1 MERRMR
7 TAHVLRILAT
17 IALLGVITP
26 SYAFENLS
34 TDWMSTTVGTGKPV
48 VISQGVAY
56 WPMDSS
62 RDGLIQNLMITG
74 PETFNV
80 RLTAQ
85 DMTVES
91 DERLTESWA
100 YITEDEYKRFREII
114 DQPSKSTPREVA
126 LVNLAVKGTSL
137 FLYFVVWLIGLVI
150 FRYVFNRWWDE
161 DVYQQTWPSVIVISV
176 MVICTAWVLVAT
188 VQ

>member
-1 MERRMR
+1 MS
-7 TAHVLRILAT
+7 LSRILQVIAIVAITAT
-17 IALLGVITP
+17 SAYTFESPATVILDGIA
-26 SYAFENLS
+26 Y
-34 TDWMSTTVGTGKPV
+34 K
-48 VISQGVAY
+48 
-56 WPMDSS
+56 PMDSQ
-62 RDGLIQNLMITG
+62 REAITG
-74 PETFNV
+74 MPDLLSAPSPVFQFAN
-80 RLTAQ
+80 Q
-85 DMTVES
+85 MQIES
-91 DERLTESWA
+91 DENLTQSWA
-100 YITEDEYKRFREII
+100 YITEEEYKRFREII
-114 DQPSKSTPREVA
+114 DQPSKSTPQEVA